1 MTIRPR
7 ALVVRLAQLA
17 LIARL
22 SLALAACTCPPPVSI
37 DQVFLLDA
45 HSGSF
50 PDGGMRTTDP
60 AALDCTAAAAG
71 CSPGG
76 ACKPACDCVIA
87 RDGITGIAAVDAC
100 TLVAGAGPPAVE
112 IRYEETVFCG
122 GD

>member
-1 MTIRPR
+1 MKIRAR
-7 ALVVRLAQLA
+7 AVVVRLVQPA

-22 SLALAACTCPPPVSI
+22 SLMLCACTCPPPVSI

-45 HSGSF
+45 QSGSF
-50 PDGGMRTTDP
+50 PDGGTRTMDP
-60 AALDCTAAAAG
+60 STLDCTAAAAG

-76 ACKPACDCVIA
+76 ACKPACDCVTA
-87 RDGITGIAAVDAC
+87 RDGITGIAAVDSC

-112 IRYEETVFCG
+112 IKYQQTVFCG